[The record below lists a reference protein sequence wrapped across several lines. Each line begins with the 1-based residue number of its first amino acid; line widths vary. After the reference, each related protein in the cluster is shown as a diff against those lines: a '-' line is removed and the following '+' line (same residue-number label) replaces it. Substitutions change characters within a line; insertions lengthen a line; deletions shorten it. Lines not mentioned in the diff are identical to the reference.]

1 MESIISLFRFL
12 VWKTQV
18 NRQNVWTRISGQ
30 EYLTHRFVPCE
41 FLHDFVIIMQRPVD
55 VKLVSETVSK
65 RQSMSALMVDY

>member
-1 MESIISLFRFL
+1 ML
-12 VWKTQV
+12 K
-18 NRQNVWTRISGQ
+18 GQ
-30 EYLTHRFVPCE
+30 EYLTDRFVPCE

>member
-1 MESIISLFRFL
+1 
-12 VWKTQV
+12 VWKALFPCFV
-18 NRQNVWTRISGQ
+18 FWFGRPKSIDKMSGQ